1 MKANKLFNGL
11 IVGAAIML
19 SSCSTPKNISYLQD
33 LSDKEVSQATNQL
46 NITVKPEDKLYI
58 LVSTQKDEL
67 NVLFNLRT
75 TQNSSQYRL
84 LYTVD
89 KDGNIDFPIL
99 GKINLRGKTRFE
111 VAEYITRELTSRN
124 LVKEP
129 VVTVEF
135 ENTGIYIGGEVNNPG
150 KYNINLDR
158 LTVVQGILMA
168 GDLTIQGK
176 RENILVL
183 REENGKQKSYRLD
196 LTNAEELFKSPAYY
210 LQQNDVVIVEPN
222 NTRKRQTTSNGNT
235 PLTASFW
242 LSVASFATTIAV
254 LLLK

>member
-11 IVGAAIML
+11 IAGAAIML
-19 SSCSTPKNISYLQD
+19 CSCSTPKNISYLQD
-33 LSDKEVSQATNQL
+33 LSDKGISQATNPL

-67 NVLFNLRT
+67 NELFNLRT
-75 TQNSSQYRL
+75 TQNSSQYRPS
-84 LYTVD
+84 YTVD
-89 KDGNIDFPIL
+89 KEGNIDFPIL
-99 GKINLRGKTRFE
+99 GKINLGGKTRFE
-111 VAEYITRELTSRN
+111 VSEYITRELTARN

-150 KYNINLDR
+150 KYDINRDR
-158 LTVVQGILMA
+158 LTVVQGLLMA

-183 REENGKQKSYRLD
+183 REENGKQRSYRLD

-210 LQQNDVVIVEPN
+210 LQQNDVIIVEPN